1 MRGDAEKGDAARI
14 AGVVVPGEVMR
25 AVKVLDEAKGCEG
38 VEEARVAG
46 PVAAIT
52 TTAMLA
58 AVLIKY
64 SFFDIAVSP
73 AVGLLG
79 EDFWRSSASGLYTTN
94 EFGGWG
100 EAKSMGLRRRHP
112 IWQ

>member
-73 AVGLLG
+73 LPWACWAKILAFQRQWFVYYERIWWLG
-79 EDFWRSSASGLYTTN
+79 
-94 EFGGWG
+94 
-100 EAKSMGLRRRHP
+100 
-112 IWQ
+112 